1 MRLNCMFTAVL
12 ASISATAFAA
22 TSVSP
27 SQAAYAKATAA
38 GLKPIIKLPGD
49 PQYEQSVSSY
59 WAETS
64 QLRPWLIAQPRSTK
78 DVALLIKIINE
89 VPNLQFA
96 VRSGGHMNWAGANN
110 IKDGVT
116 IDLSLLDSVSY
127 NPTTKLAS
135 LGPGGHW
142 RNVYEEL
149 DKAGVVV
156 AGGRDGNVG
165 VGGFF
170 IGGGNSY
177 FAVRKGMS
185 SDTVRN
191 YEVVLASGDIINV
204 NKTSYPDLFVALK
217 GGGSNFGIVT
227 RFDVDAFPATP
238 LWGGY
243 ITFPSSV
250 SGELSE
256 AFTTLTAIN
265 NDHLDSTFIGI
276 CTHNPLYKAI
286 VTHATVFN
294 IDGVADSPVF
304 DEVRAIQPQLAS
316 SLNYT
321 TMTAASRSL
330 VLPPGE
336 FASWYTMT
344 YKNDVELTKYMFAQH
359 EELVAYLNTIVPDSN
374 FTTQLLF
381 QPIPTIFG
389 DLGAAAG
396 GNVLGLQEQVP
407 DDAILL
413 LFACSLLTEAQ
424 WKLAVPKMN
433 TLFARM
439 QDKAAAAGKLY
450 KWEYLNYANPIQNPL
465 ASYGAKNVA
474 KIKAAAKKYDPK
486 EFFQKRMPG
495 GWKISKV

>member
-1 MRLNCMFTAVL
+1 MRFDGVFTAVL
-12 ASISATAFAA
+12 VSITATALAA

-27 SQAAYAKATAA
+27 SQAAYAKAIAA
-38 GLKPIIKLPGD
+38 GLKQIINLPGD
-49 PQYEQSVSSY
+49 VLYEQSVSSY

-64 QLRPWLIAQPRSTK
+64 QLRPWIIAQPRSAK
-78 DVALLIKIINE
+78 DVALLVKIINQ

-116 IDLSLLDSVSY
+116 IDLSLLNSVSY
-127 NPTTKLAS
+127 NPAAKLAS
-135 LGPGGHW
+135 IGPGGHW
-142 RNVYEEL
+142 KNVYAEL
-149 DKAGVVV
+149 EKVGVVA

-170 IGGGNSY
+170 LGGGNSY
-177 FAVRKGMS
+177 YANRRGMGC
-185 SDTVRN
+185 DTVRN
-191 YEVVLASGDIINV
+191 FEVVLASGDIVNV

-227 RFDVDAFPATP
+227 RFDVDAFPTKP
-238 LWGGY
+238 LWGGVV
-243 ITFPSSV
+243 TFPSSA
-250 SGELSE
+250 SDELSG
-256 AFTTLTAIN
+256 ALTNFTAIN

-276 CTHNPLYKAI
+276 CTHTPLTKAI
-286 VTHATVFN
+286 VTATSLFN
-294 IDGVADSPVF
+294 IDGVADGPVF
-304 DEVRAIQPQLAS
+304 DQVRAIQPQVSS

-321 TMTAASRSL
+321 TMTEAARTMS
-330 VLPPGE
+330 LPPGE

-359 EELVAYLNTIVPDSN
+359 EELVAYLNTIIPDSD
-374 FTTQLLF
+374 FTTQIVF
-381 QPIPTIFG
+381 QPIPTVFG
-389 DLGAAAG
+389 DLGVAAG
-396 GNVLGLQEQVP
+396 GNVLGLEETVP
-407 DDAILL
+407 ENAILL
-413 LFACSLLTEAQ
+413 LFTCSLHTEAQ

-439 QDKAAAAGKLY
+439 QDRAAAADKLY

-486 EFFQKRMPG
+486 GFFQKRMPG